1 VRDDAAD
8 RAPRMAGRRAR
19 VFVSVAALSVLTLA
33 LYYPTLGHGFL
44 NYDDNVYVTENPQVK
59 QGLSGES
66 LQWAFTKPQ
75 SGNYHPLTLLSH
87 MLDVEL
93 SGLDPAGHHRTNL
106 LLHLANVLL
115 LFGVLTRYTGRTG
128 LALVVASLFAVHP
141 LNVQS
146 VAWIAERKNLLS
158 TTFWFL
164 ALLAYAGYA
173 SRTSLA
179 RYLAVLGLMVLG
191 LASKPMVVTFPLV
204 LLLLDAAERRGWTA
218 FHRPESPSWLR
229 LTLEKTPMLAASL
242 ACGLLTMQ
250 AQSAHGAMQAIDAY
264 PFGVR
269 LANAASAG
277 LWYLER
283 AAFPF
288 GLSAFYPHPGP
299 HVETLRVIAGLVIVV
314 GVTVL
319 VLWKA
324 RSVPFVS
331 TGWLWY
337 LVTLAPV
344 IGIVQVGSQAYADR
358 YTYLPFVG
366 IFLAGAAAVAAWL
379 DRRSSTALWRS
390 AGALACLVVLALSLI
405 ARSGLA
411 HWKSSVTLFRR
422 AVEVTTANHVAH
434 GNLAM
439 AYVADGRMGDALE
452 HFRTAVEIAPQL
464 ASPQM
469 NLANA
474 LTITGARDEA
484 RRHYERAMQIDPE
497 DPRIPANLGLNLLD
511 DGQPGAAL
519 ELFERAMRLDPD
531 LPGTRQAMGRALLR
545 LGRADEAAAMLE
557 EAVRENPRSAQAH
570 ARLGA
575 ALAATGA
582 VDEAIKHLDQALAL
596 TDDPAMTAWIEHR
609 LRALRATAR

>member
-1 VRDDAAD
+1 
-8 RAPRMAGRRAR
+8 ML
-19 VFVSVAALSVLTLA
+19 VSVTALSLLTLA

-44 NYDDNVYVTENPQVK
+44 NYDDDVYVTENRQVK
-59 QGLSGES
+59 EGLSVES
-66 LQWAFTKPQ
+66 LRWALTEPQ
-75 SGNYHPLTLLSH
+75 SGNYHPLTMLSH

-115 LFGVLTRYTGRTG
+115 LFAVLKTYTGRIG
-128 LALVVASLFAVHP
+128 LALLVASLFAVHP

-164 ALLAYAGYA
+164 GLLAYAGYA
-173 SRTSLA
+173 SRLSLA

-191 LASKPMVVTFPLV
+191 LASKSMVVTFPLV
-204 LLLLDAAERRGWTA
+204 LLLLDAAERREWTT
-218 FHRPESPSWLR
+218 FRRPARACWLR
-229 LTLEKTPMLAASL
+229 LILEKIPMLVASL

-250 AQSAHGAMQAIDAY
+250 AQSAHGAMQAIAAY
-264 PFGVR
+264 PLGVR
-269 LANAASAG
+269 LANAAAAV

-288 GLSAFYPHPGP
+288 SLSAFYPHPGP
-299 HVETLRVIAGLVIVV
+299 HVEIFRVIAGLGVIV
-314 GVTVL
+314 GITVL
-319 VLWKA
+319 VCWKA
-324 RSVPFVS
+324 RRVPFVS
-331 TGWLWY
+331 TGWLWF

-358 YTYLPFVG
+358 YAYLPLVG

-379 DRRSSTALWRS
+379 DRRSSTAYRRP
-390 AGALACLVVLALSLI
+390 AAALACLGVLALFPI
-405 ARSGLA
+405 TRSELA

-422 AVEVTTANHVAH
+422 AVDVTRSNHIAH

-439 AYVADGRMGDALE
+439 AYVAAGRMGDALQ
-452 HFRTAVEIAPQL
+452 HFRTAVEIAPNL
-464 ASPQM
+464 ASPHM

-474 LTITGARDEA
+474 LTIAGARDEA

-511 DGQPGAAL
+511 DGQPTAAL
-519 ELFERAMRLDPD
+519 EQFERAL
-531 LPGTRQAMGRALLR
+531 
-545 LGRADEAAAMLE
+545 
-557 EAVRENPRSAQAH
+557 
-570 ARLGA
+570 
-575 ALAATGA
+575 ALA
-582 VDEAIKHLDQALAL
+582 H
-596 TDDPAMTAWIEHR
+596 DPAMKARIEHR
-609 LRALRATAR
+609 LSTLHGDGVGQPDEIPLN

>member
-1 VRDDAAD
+1 
-8 RAPRMAGRRAR
+8 MR
-19 VFVSVAALSVLTLA
+19 VIVSVVALSLLTLA

-44 NYDDNVYVTENPQVK
+44 NYDDNVYVTENPQVRK
-59 QGLSGES
+59 GLSGES
-66 LQWAFTKPQ
+66 LQWALTKPQ
-75 SGNYHPLTLLSH
+75 SGNYHPLTMLSH

-106 LLHLANVLL
+106 LLPLANVLL
-115 LFGVLTRYTGRTG
+115 LFGVLTRYTRRVG
-128 LALVVASLFAVHP
+128 LALLVAGLFAVHP

-158 TTFWFL
+158 TTFFFL
-164 ALLAYAGYA
+164 GLLAYAGYA
-173 SRTSLA
+173 SRPTLA
-179 RYLAVLGLMVLG
+179 RYLPVLGLMILG

-204 LLLLDAAERRGWTA
+204 LLLLDAAERQGWTA
-218 FHRPESPSWLR
+218 LHRPDSPSWPR
-229 LTLEKTPMLAASL
+229 LILEKTPMLASSL

-299 HVETLRVIAGLVIVV
+299 HVETFRVIAGLVVVV

-319 VLWKA
+319 VIWKA

-358 YTYLPFVG
+358 YAYLPLVG

-379 DRRSSTALWRS
+379 DRRSSTALRRS
-390 AGALACLVVLALSLI
+390 AAALACLVVLLFALV
-405 ARSGLA
+405 ARSELT
-411 HWKSSVTLFRR
+411 HWKNSVTLFRR

-434 GNLAM
+434 GNLAL
-439 AYVADGRMGDALE
+439 AYVADGRVGDALQ
-452 HFRTAVEIAPQL
+452 HFHTAGEIAPHL

-474 LTITGARDEA
+474 LTITGARGEA

-497 DPRIPANLGLNLLD
+497 DARIPANLGLNLLD
-511 DGQPGAAL
+511 DGQPAAAL
-519 ELFERAMRLDPD
+519 AQFERAMRLDPD
-531 LPGTRQAMGRALLR
+531 LPGTRLAMGRALLR
-545 LGRADEAAAMLE
+545 LGRADEAVAILE

-570 ARLGA
+570 ARLAA

-582 VDEAIKHLDQALAL
+582 TDEAIEHLESALAR
-596 TDDPAMTAWIEHR
+596 TDDPAMTARIEHR
-609 LRALRATAR
+609 LSALRAEGVGSTPRTR